1 LSGSRTIIKFK
12 KLPIASRIFTLED
25 QKNFAKFSGDFNPI
39 HLNEK
44 ESIKTHAG
52 QPIVHGIH
60 LLMWAVNVLEV
71 NIKMNTSMHVNF
83 KSQVNLNTE
92 VFAHHDQQKNI
103 ILISNKNKSKIYAD
117 VKIIDHDNS
126 NNIQPKNREVVFS
139 LNSDNPEEPNIEDIL
154 LENKNYNLF
163 GGSKID
169 LGKKIFPFLVNDIGL
184 NTVYEI
190 ACVSSIVG
198 MKIPG
203 KHSLF
208 VSLDLDFSSYE
219 NQENYIKVKSKHEIL
234 KIISISYHGINFQG
248 DIKAFFRP
256 EPSLTR
262 SINDLKLEYKDRNL
276 LSKKTVLVIGGSRG
290 IGAYVSKLCAIMGGE
305 VTFTFNANEED
316 AQKISKEV
324 TNDGKKIEYFKLD
337 ATDLESIYKINK
349 SFDHI
354 YYFATPKIISNESED
369 LDISLINK
377 YRLFYVTSFEKII
390 RFFSI
395 KNKKSNFLYPSTTYI
410 NENKE
415 GFKEYIASKI
425 EGENLCKAFNRD
437 LNINILFP
445 RLPPLD
451 TDQNLSI
458 IPKNHENASDY
469 AFKIINLMMEKN

>member
-1 LSGSRTIIKFK
+1 MIKYE
-12 KLPIASRIFTLED
+12 KLPIASRTFSLED
-25 QKNFAKFSGDFNPI
+25 QNNFAKFSGDFNPI

-60 LLMWAVNVLEV
+60 LLMWAINVLEV
-71 NIKMNTSMHVNF
+71 NITVNTSIHVNF
-83 KSQVNLNTE
+83 KSQVDLNTE
-92 VFAHHDQQKNI
+92 VFAHHDQQKNT
-103 ILISNKNKSKIYAD
+103 ILISNKDKLKIYAD
-117 VKIIDHDNS
+117 IKIIDHDNS
-126 NNIQPKNREVVFS
+126 NHIQPKNREVVFS
-139 LNSDNPEEPNIEDIL
+139 LNSNSPEEPNIEDIL
-154 LENKNYNLF
+154 LEDKNYNLF
-163 GGSKID
+163 GGSKIG
-169 LGKKIFPFLVNDIGL
+169 LGKIFFPFLVNNIGL

-190 ACVSSIVG
+190 ACISSIVG

-219 NQENYIKVKSKHEIL
+219 NQENYIKVNSKHETL
-234 KIISISYHGINFQG
+234 KIISINYHGINFKG

-256 EPSLTR
+256 EPSSTR

-290 IGAYVSKLCAIMGGE
+290 IGAYVTKLCAIMGGE
-305 VTFTFNANEED
+305 VTFTFNTNEED

-324 TNDGKKIEYFKLD
+324 TNDEKKIEYFKLD
-337 ATDLESIYKINK
+337 VTDLKSIYKINK

-377 YRLFYVTSFEKII
+377 YHLFYVTSFEEVIK
-390 RFFSI
+390 FFSL

-410 NENKE
+410 NENRE

-437 LNINILFP
+437 LNIKILSP

-458 IPKNHENASDY
+458 IPKNHANASDY